1 MVNKEKLQHTNEYKN
16 VDLLVSKFEQSV
28 FCNEKYE
35 ENVEFN
41 SLKQQSLAYH
51 DEKVGLS

>member
-28 FCNEKYE
+28 FCNEKCE